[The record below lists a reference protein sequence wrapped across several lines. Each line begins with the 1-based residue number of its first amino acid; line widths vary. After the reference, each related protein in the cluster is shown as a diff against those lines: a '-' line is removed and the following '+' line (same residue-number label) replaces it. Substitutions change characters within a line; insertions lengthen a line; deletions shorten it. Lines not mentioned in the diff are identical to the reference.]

1 MRIVGEWHVG
11 DDGTTRPTVVASVQA
26 ADGSLLGE
34 RFLIDTG
41 ADRTVLS
48 ADLLARTALS
58 AASAGTTLAGVGG
71 TQGHVIV
78 RTALEIARDDGGT
91 AIVRGEYA
99 AFTDLAATD
108 LSILGRDVLDL
119 FDLIVSRPRNEILLL
134 AGNHQFRVEAA
145 ATP

>member
-1 MRIVGEWHVG
+1 MRIAGEWHAG
-11 DDGTTRPTVVASVQA
+11 DDGTVRPTVVASVHA
-26 ADGSLLGE
+26 ADGSVLGE

-41 ADRTVLS
+41 ADRTVFS
-48 ADLLARTALS
+48 ADLLARSALS
-58 AASAGTTLAGVGG
+58 ASTTGSTLAGVGG

-78 RTALEIARDDGGT
+78 RAAVEFARDDGGT

-119 FDLIVSRPRNEILLL
+119 FDLVLSRPRNEILLL
-134 AGNHQFRVEAA
+134 AGTHQYRVESSAK
-145 ATP
+145 P